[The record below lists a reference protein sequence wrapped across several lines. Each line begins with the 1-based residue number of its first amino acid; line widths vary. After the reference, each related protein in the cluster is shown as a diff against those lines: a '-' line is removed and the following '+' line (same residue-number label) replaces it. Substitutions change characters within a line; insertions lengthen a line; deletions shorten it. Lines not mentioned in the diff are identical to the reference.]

1 MLKSKR
7 YTSPRKFFSGEI
19 VEFIPSSLKYMKHHS
34 HLAVVKKI
42 LIRREPYRAIMYMVD
57 CDCGAKLMPQAPQ
70 LSLASAS
77 AGNRDAESISQAL
90 GSHRSTY
97 FLKEIGFDGSWLSL
111 SITEPEDQVRDLL
124 SRLPEREKN
133 VLILRYGLE
142 GNDNRTLQ
150 QIGEIHSVTRERIRQ
165 IANRAMRRL
174 RTADAY

>member
-42 LIRREPYRAIMYMVD
+42 LIRRDPYRAIMYMVD

-97 FLKEIGFDGSWLSL
+97 FLKEIGLEGSGLFP
-111 SITEPEDQVRDLL
+111 SIEDQVRDLL

>member
-97 FLKEIGFDGSWLSL
+97 FLKEIGLEGSGLFP
-111 SITEPEDQVRDLL
+111 SIEDQVRDLL